1 LLTLFYGFNAIFK
14 DICYDEKK
22 SIMRKHYLSIFLA
35 LFVAFTASAQ
45 VTSSSINGVVKDASG
60 KVLEGAT
67 ITATHTPSGTVYN
80 TISKKLGVFNLSSV
94 RIGGPYIIK
103 VNFVGFGSLTVEN
116 INLLLGEPY
125 FVNAVMNVAE
135 TTLSGVVI
143 SGKRSKLGTD
153 KTGASTN
160 IGQRQ
165 LATLPTISRSI
176 SDFTRLTPQANGAS
190 FAGRDPRYNNIQ
202 VDGANLNNNFGLSND
217 PLPGGGNQPISLDA
231 FEEISINIAP
241 FDVRQAGFTG
251 AGINAVTK
259 SGTNTFKG
267 TAYRY
272 NRNQSFNGLNVGDT
286 KLPAQATSESQTL
299 GFTIGGPIIKNKLF
313 FFASAESE
321 TREFPG
327 IPFKPK
333 GGTGAGNESSTSVD
347 SLKKFSDYLRNTY
360 KYETGAYDN
369 FQNFQ
374 SENYKILAK
383 LDWNISNAHKLTLK
397 YNEMVSENDQ
407 QLNATSVPNGGGFT
421 VTGRAGALSR
431 LTQNRFGINSMSFQN
446 SNYRFKDIV
455 KSGTF
460 ELNSNLGGR
469 FSNQFL
475 ATYTQVQATRST
487 GSSLFPMIDIFNGAG
502 ENYMSAGLEPFSNNN
517 DVVNNT
523 FSIVN
528 NATWFRG
535 NHTITA
541 GASYEN
547 QRVGNMFMPAS
558 QSYYIFSSL
567 NDFVTNQAPAY
578 YANTYSLVPGQK
590 AVYSAELKIAQL
602 GLYIQDDVAVNENF
616 KLTYGVRFDRP
627 IYNSQPIENPKITEL
642 NFPDANGVQTK
653 YTTGVWPKS
662 RFLASP
668 RVGFR
673 WDVEGNKDLIV
684 RGGTGIFTG
693 KIPFVWLTNMP
704 TNSGMYQFGANVTN
718 TAALQNY
725 KFNPNPEA
733 YLSNFPTTSGTS
745 VPANIVMTDPNFKF
759 PQIFRTNLAFDK
771 RFGQGWMFSME
782 AIYTKDL
789 NAVRMRNANEKPT
802 NGTLTGSD
810 SRGRFA
816 AAGDRR
822 IYPGI
827 TSAIILENT
836 NKGGGFT
843 FTTQMSKS
851 FANGFYGSFAYT
863 YTTYNEVT
871 SNPGAQA
878 SSAWNGNANVGT
890 QNALE
895 MYNSAYVIPHRIIGN
910 FSYRKEYVKHLAT
923 TFSLFYEGA
932 SQGLFTYTVNGDLNN
947 DANSVDLMY
956 IPKDATDIIF
966 VPSTASATSNVYS
979 AQQQSDAFFQFV
991 ENSPSLKKN
1000 KGRYAQRN
1008 GASQPW
1014 YDRVD
1019 VKILQDL
1026 FTNIGKRRNTIQ
1038 ISLDILNFTNMI
1050 NKDWGVLKATT
1061 VRNPLVFAGYNAAG
1075 APTYRMTQ
1083 VNKELLT
1090 QPYQTIQSTASTWGM
1105 QFGVRYIF

>member
-1 LLTLFYGFNAIFK
+1 
-14 DICYDEKK
+14 
-22 SIMRKHYLSIFLA
+22 MRKHYLSFFLA

-45 VTSSSINGVVKDASG
+45 VTTSSINGVVKDASG
-60 KVLEGAT
+60 KALEGAT
-67 ITATHTPSGTVYN
+67 ITATHTPSGTTYN
-80 TISKKLGVFNLSSV
+80 TISKKLGVFNLPSV
-94 RIGGPYIIK
+94 RIGGPYTIK
-103 VNFVGFGSLTVEN
+103 VNYVGFGALTVEN

-125 FVNAVMNVAE
+125 FVNATMNVAE
-135 TTLSGVVI
+135 TTLSGVVV

-160 IGQRQ
+160 VGQRQ
-165 LATLPTISRSI
+165 IATLPTISRSI
-176 SDFTRLTPQANGAS
+176 SDFTRLTPQANGTS
-190 FAGRDPRYNNIQ
+190 FGGRDGRYNNIQ
-202 VDGANLNNNFGLSND
+202 VDGANLNNNFGLSSD

-286 KLPAQATSESQTL
+286 KLPALASSESQTI

-313 FFASAESE
+313 FFASGERE

-347 SLKKFSDYLRNTY
+347 SLKKFSDFLRSKY
-360 KYETGAYDN
+360 GYETGAYDN

-374 SENYKILAK
+374 AENYKILAK
-383 LDWNISNAHKLTLK
+383 LDWNISKVHKLTLK
-397 YNEMVSENDQ
+397 YNEMLSENDQ

-421 VTGRAGALSR
+421 VTGRAGSLSR
-431 LTQNRFGINSMSFQN
+431 LTQNRFGVASMSFQN

-455 KSGTF
+455 KSGTL
-460 ELNSNLGGR
+460 ELNSNVGGR
-469 FSNQFL
+469 FANQFL
-475 ATYTQVQATRST
+475 ATYTKVQATRST
-487 GSSLFPMIDIFNGAG
+487 GSTLFPMIDIFNGAG
-502 ENYMSAGLEPFSNNN
+502 DNYMSAGLEPFSNNN
-517 DVVNNT
+517 DVINNT

-567 NDFVTNQAPAY
+567 NDFITNQAPAY

-602 GLYIQDDVAVNENF
+602 GLYVQDEVAVNDNF
-616 KLTYGVRFDRP
+616 KLTYGLRLDRP
-627 IYNSQPIENPKITEL
+627 IYNSQPLENPKVSEL
-642 NFPDANGVQTK
+642 TFPDANGVPTK
-653 YTTGVWPKS
+653 YNTGAWPKS

-673 WDVEGNKDLIV
+673 WDVEGDKDLIV

-693 KIPFVWLTNMP
+693 KIPFVWLTNVP

-718 TAALQNY
+718 PAALQNY
-725 KFNPNPEA
+725 KFNPNPDA
-733 YLSNFPTTSGTS
+733 YLSTFPTTAGTS

-771 RFGQGWMFSME
+771 RFGQGWVFSME

-802 NGTLTGSD
+802 NGILTGSD
-810 SRGRFA
+810 ARGRFA

-827 TSAIILENT
+827 TSAVVLENT
-836 NKGGGFT
+836 NKGGGFS
-843 FTTQMSKS
+843 FTTAMSKS

-871 SNPGAQA
+871 SNPGSQA
-878 SSAWNGNANVGT
+878 SSAWNSNPNVGT

-895 MYNSAYVIPHRIIGN
+895 LYNSAYVIPHRIIGTL
-910 FSYRKEYVKHLAT
+910 SYRKEYIKHLAT

-932 SQGLFTYTVNGDLNN
+932 SQGLYTYTVNGDLNN

-966 VPSTASATSNVYS
+966 VPSTASATSNVYT

-991 ENSPSLKKN
+991 ENVPHLRKN
-1000 KGRYAQRN
+1000 KGKYAQRN
-1008 GASQPW
+1008 GAALPW

-1050 NKDWGVLKATT
+1050 NKDWGVIKATT
-1061 VRNPLVFAGYNAAG
+1061 IRNPLVFAGYNSAG

-1083 VNKELLT
+1083 INKTLVT
-1090 QPYQTIQSTASTWGM
+1090 QPFQTVQSTASTWGM

>member
-1 LLTLFYGFNAIFK
+1 MAYTQYLMTFAATKN
-14 DICYDEKK
+14 K
-22 SIMRKHYLSIFLA
+22 SIMRKHYLSFFLA

-45 VTSSSINGVVKDASG
+45 VTTSSINGVVKDASG
-60 KVLEGAT
+60 KALEGAT

-80 TISKKLGVFNLSSV
+80 TISKKAGVFTLPSV
-94 RIGGPYIIK
+94 RIGGPYTII
-103 VNFVGFGSLTVEN
+103 VNYVGFGSLTVEN
-116 INLLLGEPY
+116 INLQLGEPY
-125 FVNAVMNVAE
+125 FVNAEMNVAQ
-135 TTLSGVVI
+135 TTLSGVVV
-143 SGKRSKLGTD
+143 SGKRSKLGAD

-160 IGQRQ
+160 VGQRQ

-176 SDFTRLTPQANGAS
+176 SDFTRLTPQANGTS
-190 FAGRDPRYNNIQ
+190 FAGRDGRYNNIQ
-202 VDGANLNNNFGLSND
+202 VDGANLNNNFGLSSD

-231 FEEISINIAP
+231 FDEISINIAP

-286 KLPAQATSESQTL
+286 KLPALASSESQTL
-299 GFTIGGPIIKNKLF
+299 GFTIGGPIVKNKLF
-313 FFASAESE
+313 FFASAERE

-333 GGTGAGNESSTSVD
+333 GGTGAGNESSTPVD
-347 SLKKFSDYLRNTY
+347 SLKKFSDFLRTKY
-360 KYETGAYDN
+360 GYETGAYDN

-374 SENYKILAK
+374 AENYKILAK
-383 LDWNISNAHKLTLK
+383 LDWNISKVHKLTLK
-397 YNEMVSENDQ
+397 YNEMVSENDA
-407 QLNATSVPNGGGFT
+407 QLNGTSVPNGGGFT
-421 VTGRAGALSR
+421 VTGRVGALSR
-431 LTQNRFGINSMSFQN
+431 LTQNRFGIASMSFQN
-446 SNYRFKDIV
+446 SNFRFKDIV
-455 KSGTF
+455 KSATL
-460 ELNSNLGGR
+460 ELNSNVSGR
-469 FSNQFL
+469 FANQFL
-475 ATYTQVQATRST
+475 ATYTKIQATRST

-502 ENYMSAGLEPFSNNN
+502 DNYMSAGLEPFSNNN
-517 DVVNNT
+517 DVINNI
-523 FSIVN
+523 FSVIN
-528 NATWFRG
+528 NSTWFRG

-541 GASYEN
+541 GASYEG

-567 NDFVTNQAPAY
+567 NDFVTNAAPAY
-578 YANTYSLVPGQK
+578 YAYTYSLVPGQK
-590 AVYSAELKIAQL
+590 SVYSAELKIGQL
-602 GLYIQDDVAVNENF
+602 GLYAQDEWAVNDNF
-616 KLTYGVRFDRP
+616 KLTYGLRLDRP
-627 IYNSQPIENPKITEL
+627 IYNSQPLANPKVSEL
-642 NFPDANGVQTK
+642 TFPDANGNPTK

-718 TAALQNY
+718 PTALQNY
-725 KFNPNPEA
+725 KFNPNPDA
-733 YLSNFPTTSGTS
+733 YAANFPNTAGTS
-745 VPANIVMTDPNFKF
+745 VPANIVMTDPDFKF

-771 RFGQGWMFSME
+771 RFGQGWLFSME

-789 NAVRMRNANEKPT
+789 NAVKMRNANEKPT
-802 NGTLTGSD
+802 NGILTGND
-810 SRGRFA
+810 ARGRFVA
-816 AAGDRR
+816 AADRR
-822 IYPGI
+822 IYPNI
-827 TSAIILENT
+827 TSAVILENT
-836 NKGGGFT
+836 NKGGGFA
-843 FTTQMSKS
+843 FTTSLSKS

-871 SNPGAQA
+871 SNPGSQA
-878 SSAWNGNANVGT
+878 SSAWNSNPNVGT

-895 MYNSAYVIPHRIIGN
+895 LYNSAYVIPHRIIGTL
-910 FSYRKEYVKHLAT
+910 SYRKEYIKHLAT

-932 SQGLFTYTVNGDLNN
+932 SQGLYTYTVNGDLNN
-947 DANSVDLMY
+947 DGNSVDLMY

-966 VPSTASATSNVYS
+966 LPSTASATSGAFT
-979 AQQQSDAFFQFV
+979 AQQQADAFFQFV
-991 ENSPSLKKN
+991 ENVPHLKKN
-1000 KGRYAQRN
+1000 KGKYAQRN
-1008 GASQPW
+1008 GAALPW

-1050 NKDWGVLKATT
+1050 NKDWGVIKATT
-1061 VRNPLVFAGYNAAG
+1061 VRNPLVYAGNNAAG
-1075 APTYRMTQ
+1075 APQYRMAQ
-1083 VNKELLT
+1083 INSQLVT
-1090 QPYQTIQSTASTWGM
+1090 QPFQTVQSTASTWGM

>member
-1 LLTLFYGFNAIFK
+1 
-14 DICYDEKK
+14 
-22 SIMRKHYLSIFLA
+22 MRKHYLSIFLA

-45 VTSSSINGVVKDASG
+45 VTTSSINGVVKDASG

-80 TISKKLGVFNLSSV
+80 TISKKLGGFNLSSV
-94 RIGGPYIIK
+94 RIGGPYTIK
-103 VNFVGFGSLTVEN
+103 VNFVGFGALTVEN

-135 TTLSGVVI
+135 TTLSGVVV

-160 IGQRQ
+160 VGQRQ
-165 LATLPTISRSI
+165 IATLPTISRSI
-176 SDFTRLTPQANGAS
+176 SDFTRLTPQANGTS
-190 FAGRDPRYNNIQ
+190 FGGRDGRYNNIQ
-202 VDGANLNNNFGLSND
+202 VDGANLNNNFGLSSD

-286 KLPAQATSESQTL
+286 KLPALASSESQTI
-299 GFTIGGPIIKNKLF
+299 GFTIGGPIVKNKLF
-313 FFASAESE
+313 FFASAERE

-347 SLKKFSDYLRNTY
+347 SLKKFSDFLRSTY
-360 KYETGAYDN
+360 GYETGAYDN

-374 SENYKILAK
+374 AENYKILAK
-383 LDWNISNAHKLTLK
+383 LDWNISKVHKLTLK
-397 YNEMVSENDQ
+397 YNEMLSENDQ

-421 VTGRAGALSR
+421 VTGRAGSLSR
-431 LTQNRFGINSMSFQN
+431 LTQNRFGVASMSFQN

-455 KSGTF
+455 KSGTL
-460 ELNSNLGGR
+460 ELNSNVGGR
-469 FSNQFL
+469 FANQFL
-475 ATYTQVQATRST
+475 ATYTKVQATRST

-517 DVVNNT
+517 DVINNT

-567 NDFVTNQAPAY
+567 NDFITNQAPAY

-602 GLYIQDDVAVNENF
+602 GLYVQDEVAVNENF
-616 KLTYGVRFDRP
+616 KLTYGLRLDRP
-627 IYNSQPIENPKITEL
+627 IYNSQPLENPKVTEL
-642 NFPDANGVQTK
+642 TFPDANGVPTK
-653 YTTGVWPKS
+653 YNTGAWPKS

-693 KIPFVWLTNMP
+693 KIPFVWLTNVP

-718 TAALQNY
+718 PAALQNY
-725 KFNPNPEA
+725 KFNPNPDA
-733 YLSNFPTTSGTS
+733 YLSTFPTTAGTS

-789 NAVRMRNANEKPT
+789 NAVKMRNANEKPT
-802 NGTLTGSD
+802 NGILTGSD
-810 SRGRFA
+810 ARGRFA

-827 TSAIILENT
+827 TSAVILENT
-836 NKGGGFT
+836 NKGGGFS

-863 YTTYNEVT
+863 YTVYNEVT
-871 SNPGAQA
+871 SNPGSQA
-878 SSAWNGNANVGT
+878 SSAWNSNPNVGT

-895 MYNSAYVIPHRIIGN
+895 MYNSQYVIPHRIIGN

-956 IPKDATDIIF
+956 VPKDASDIIF
-966 VPSTASATSNVYS
+966 VPSTASATSNVYT
-979 AQQQSDAFFQFV
+979 AKQQSDAFFQFV
-991 ENSPSLKKN
+991 ENVPHLKKN
-1000 KGRYAQRN
+1000 KGKYAQRN
-1008 GASQPW
+1008 GASLPW

-1019 VKILQDL
+1019 VKILQDV

-1038 ISLDILNFTNMI
+1038 VSLDILNFTNMI
-1050 NKDWGVLKATT
+1050 NKDWGVIKTTT
-1061 VRNPLVFAGYNAAG
+1061 VRNPLVFAGYDGTG

-1083 VNKELLT
+1083 INKELVT
-1090 QPYQTIQSTASTWGM
+1090 QPFQTVLSTASTWGM